1 MRLWQFVS
9 DIQFVSNI
17 QCVSN
22 TQCVSNIQCVSNT
35 PYVPRYSTWTRVSPW
50 PKFSGGGGRTK
61 IFLKIVQFLCING
74 RCRLWG
80 YFKSSEGCKK
90 CVKMTNFLSS
100 HAPYNCALH
109 YFGSLWAL
117 RGPKMAPFSFYRPFK
132 VHKNQKTRVHQKFGR
147 CNCGWDEGLDQS

>member
-1 MRLWQFVS
+1 MRGLSSENQVHFIWNSWVRHPLFTEKKMLNPYCR
-9 DIQFVSNI
+9 DIAHGPGFPLDQNLV
-17 QCVSN
+17 
-22 TQCVSNIQCVSNT
+22 
-35 PYVPRYSTWTRVSPW
+35 
-50 PKFSGGGGRTK
+50 GGRTK
-61 IFLKIVQFLCING
+61 IFLKIIQFLCRNG

-109 YFGSLWAL
+109 YFRSLWAL